1 MPPQVTRE
9 DFEIALRELGHSPD
23 EYRGK
28 KLSIDAF
35 CEIYGIEEDIV
46 LEAIKLLHI
55 DAHYDYRMDTLWV
68 DALDAAHFYYCI
80 QSEAPRFRAFA

>member
-28 KLSIDAF
+28 KLRVDAF